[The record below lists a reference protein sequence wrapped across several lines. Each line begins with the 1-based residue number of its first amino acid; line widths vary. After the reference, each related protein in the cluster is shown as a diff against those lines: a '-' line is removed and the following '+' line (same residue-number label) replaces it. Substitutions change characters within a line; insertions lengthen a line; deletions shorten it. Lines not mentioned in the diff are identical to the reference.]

1 MSTDEAQ
8 EAEKTEEEQV
18 EQAEEQK
25 AASELEAELLEQ
37 AKLLLAPEESGLRSI
52 MLYGDIDE
60 DKISEIIAGMLV
72 LCGEKSS
79 DDIKMYLS
87 TLGGNADEMFSLYD
101 MMNHVKKTCDIETI
115 GLGKVMSAGVLLL
128 AAGTKGKRRI
138 GQNCRVMIH
147 SCNAGNIGDIHDL
160 KNEMEQISD
169 LQDKFINALVQ
180 ETTITKRQLTK
191 LLDRKLNI
199 YLTAEEA
206 IEYGIADEI
215 F

>member
-1 MSTDEAQ
+1 MTR
-8 EAEKTEEEQV
+8 
-18 EQAEEQK
+18 
-25 AASELEAELLEQ
+25 LF
-37 AKLLLAPEESGLRSI
+37 LA
-52 MLYGDIDE
+52 
-60 DKISEIIAGMLV
+60 
-72 LCGEKSS
+72 
-79 DDIKMYLS
+79 
-87 TLGGNADEMFSLYD
+87 
-101 MMNHVKKTCDIETI
+101 
-115 GLGKVMSAGVLLL
+115 VLLL